1 LEETDHGE
9 EKLQH
14 RGGVDL
20 GNKGPVKHMKRH
32 KSPSFWPIDRKTNN
46 WAVKTSAG
54 PHSTNTSIPS
64 NVLLRNE
71 LKVSKTARES
81 KYIIKRGK
89 ILIDGKPRLDTK
101 FPIGLMDTVSLP
113 DKGENYRVLPGHNGK
128 FKLVPISEEE
138 TKFKLY
144 KIIGKQTLPN
154 GLTQLNLHDGQNQI
168 IPSDADNYN
177 VNDVLKLR
185 IPEKEIMDHIE
196 FKEMQQSI
204 ITGGRSQGAQ
214 GMIVGFSHE
223 PGWKRTATIRTE
235 DGEDIRTLAKYVF
248 VVGAKEPVIKL
259 NEDDK

>member
-1 LEETDHGE
+1 MEEKGDGE
-9 EKLQH
+9 EELQY
-14 RGGVDL
+14 RGGVVV

-32 KSPSFWPIDRKTNN
+32 QSPSFWPIDRKTGN

-71 LKVSKTARES
+71 LKISKTAKES
-81 KYIIKRGK
+81 KFIIKRGR
-89 ILIDGKPRLDTK
+89 ILVDGKPRLDTR
-101 FPIGLMDTVSLP
+101 FPIGLMDVVSLP
-113 DKGENYRVLPGHNGK
+113 DKGENYRVLPAHNGK
-128 FKLVPISEEE
+128 FKLIPISEEE
-138 TKFKLY
+138 TGFKLC
-144 KIIGKQTLPN
+144 KIVGKQTLPH

-168 IPSDADNYN
+168 ITREADNYN

-185 IPEKEIMDHIE
+185 VPEKEIMDRIE

-214 GMIVGFSHE
+214 GMIIGFSQE

-235 DGEDIRTLAKYVF
+235 EGEDIRTLAKYVF
-248 VVGAKEPVIKL
+248 VVGSNEPIIKL
-259 NEDDK
+259 NEGES